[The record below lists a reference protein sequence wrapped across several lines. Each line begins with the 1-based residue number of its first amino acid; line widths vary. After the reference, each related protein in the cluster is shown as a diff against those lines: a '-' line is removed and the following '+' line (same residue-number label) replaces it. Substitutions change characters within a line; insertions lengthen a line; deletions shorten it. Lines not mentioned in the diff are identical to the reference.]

1 MLPPS
6 NKLSAPRK
14 VAIASDHALELHRRM
29 MVRPSMEKF
38 MAEARKIEVVGFA
51 RYLPAFLNRQII
63 SILFQK
69 SLGVPDMV
77 FQELQ
82 V

>member
-1 MLPPS
+1 ML
-6 NKLSAPRK
+6 
-14 VAIASDHALELHRRM
+14 
-29 MVRPSMEKF
+29 VRPSMRKF
-38 MAEARKIEVVGFA
+38 EARAQKIEVVTVS

-69 SLGVPDMV
+69 SLGVPDSS

-82 V
+82 VGRLSAAQAPPRDRHRWLA